1 MPTEVFTIKSLL
13 VQNTLMLGALG
24 ITILLLLRAIWK
36 KRRRQIIAFSIWS
49 CLVVGFFNSPLFG
62 FSEVGVGPEGLQ
74 INYGLLSLHNRVL
87 PLHSDWRIQKHRAG
101 LRKTKRLYSLVIAG
115 KESMRVR
122 GGRGLKLLDTIGRS
136 IDRMK
141 AAYPREERLR

>member
-87 PLHSDWRIQKHRAG
+87 PLHSDWRIRKHRAG